1 MKAALLLGLWVSAG
15 LLVARALPPGER
27 AMAVLFWPFFLGHR
41 APHADPLTR
50 LCEALGPSDPAQA
63 LVAELSAALARLD
76 QRIARVQAAAV
87 GVSPEAPSAALLRE
101 AEARLRADHG
111 RLLQA
116 ADEAATRLAI
126 LVDPSE
132 RAEVE
137 ALLRD
142 LQRRLSAEE
151 AVG

>member
-50 LCEALGPSDPAQA
+50 LREALDAFVQVTQQTVTGTVRLKLYKGNVIIGPSEPAQA
-63 LVAELSAALARLD
+63 LVAELSASLARLD

-101 AEARLRADHG
+101 AEARLRADRG
-111 RLLQA
+111 RLS
-116 ADEAATRLAI
+116 R
-126 LVDPSE
+126 
-132 RAEVE
+132 
-137 ALLRD
+137 
-142 LQRRLSAEE
+142 
-151 AVG
+151 VGGRTG